1 MPIFTINSRG
11 RRFKMP
17 RLKDRYKAEVIP
29 GLMKDFGYKNI
40 MQVPK
45 LTKIVINIGMGEAT
59 QNAKAM
65 ESAEHDVAAIAG
77 QKPVI
82 TRAKRSISAFKI
94 RKGMPIGI
102 KVTLRGD
109 RMWDFYDRLVS
120 IVLPRIREF
129 QGVPR
134 DAFDGMGNYSL
145 GFTEQTSFPEIEYE
159 KIDKARG
166 LEVSIVTTAGNDEH
180 ARRLLELL
188 GMPFARE

>member
-1 MPIFTINSRG
+1 
-11 RRFKMP
+11 
-17 RLKDRYKAEVIP
+17 
-29 GLMKDFGYKNI
+29 MKDFGYANV
-40 MQVPK
+40 MQVPR

-59 QNAKAM
+59 ANAKAM
-65 ESAEHDVAAIAG
+65 EAAEHDISAISG
-77 QKPVI
+77 QKPIV

-94 RKGMPIGI
+94 RQGMPIGL

-145 GFTEQTSFPEIEYE
+145 GFTEQTSFPEIEFE
-159 KIDKARG
+159 KIDRARG
-166 LEVSIVTTAGNDEH
+166 LEVSIVTTAGNDEQ

-188 GMPFARE
+188 GMPFARD

>member
-1 MPIFTINSRG
+1 
-11 RRFKMP
+11 MP
-17 RLKDRYKAEVIP
+17 RIKDRYRKEVVP
-29 GLMKDFGYKNI
+29 ALMKDFGYGNV
-40 MQVPK
+40 MQVPR
-45 LTKIVINIGMGEAT
+45 LNKIVINIGVGEAT
-59 QNAKAM
+59 QNAKAL
-65 ESAEHDVAAIAG
+65 EAAEHDLSAIAG
-77 QKPVI
+77 QKPVV

-94 RKGMPIGI
+94 RQGMPIGL

-134 DAFDGMGNYSL
+134 DAFDGMGNYSM
-145 GFTEQTSFPEIEYE
+145 GFTEQTSFPEIEFE

-166 LEVSIVTTAGNDEH
+166 LEVSIVTTAGNDEQ

-188 GMPFARE
+188 GMPFERD

>member
-1 MPIFTINSRG
+1 
-11 RRFKMP
+11 MP
-17 RLKDRYKAEVIP
+17 RLKERYKKEVVP
-29 GLMKDFGYKNI
+29 GLMKDFGYGNV
-40 MQVPK
+40 MQVPR

-59 QNAKAM
+59 TNAKAM
-65 ESAEHDVAAIAG
+65 EAAEHDVAAIAG

-94 RKGMPIGI
+94 RKGMPIGV

-134 DAFDGMGNYSL
+134 EAFDGMGNYSL

>member
-1 MPIFTINSRG
+1 
-11 RRFKMP
+11 MP
-17 RLKDRYKAEVIP
+17 RLKERYKKEVVP
-29 GLMKDFGYKNI
+29 GLMKDFGYANV
-40 MQVPK
+40 MQVPR

-65 ESAEHDVAAIAG
+65 EAAERDVAAIAG

-94 RKGMPIGI
+94 RQGMPIGV

-134 DAFDGMGNYSL
+134 EAFDGMGNYSL
-145 GFTEQTSFPEIEYE
+145 GFTEQTAFPEIEYE
-159 KIDKARG
+159 KIDRARG
-166 LEVSIVTTAGNDEH
+166 LELSIVTTAGNDEQ

-188 GMPFARE
+188 GMPFTRE

>member
-1 MPIFTINSRG
+1 MS
-11 RRFKMP
+11 
-17 RLKDRYKAEVIP
+17 RLKERYQKEVVP
-29 GLMKDFGYKNI
+29 GLMKDFGYGNV
-40 MQVPK
+40 MQVPR

-65 ESAEHDVAAIAG
+65 EAAEHDVAAISG
-77 QKPVI
+77 QKPII

-94 RKGMPIGI
+94 RQGMPIGV
-102 KVTLRGD
+102 KVTLRGE

-134 DAFDGMGNYSL
+134 DSFDGMGNYSL

-159 KIDKARG
+159 KIDRARG
-166 LEVSIVTTAGNDEH
+166 LEVSIVTTAGNDEQ

>member
-1 MPIFTINSRG
+1 
-11 RRFKMP
+11 MP
-17 RLKDRYKAEVIP
+17 RLKERYQKEVVP
-29 GLMKDFGYKNI
+29 GLMKDFGYGNV
-40 MQVPK
+40 MQVPR
-45 LTKIVINIGMGEAT
+45 LTKIVLNIGMGEAT

-65 ESAEHDVAAIAG
+65 EAAERDITAISG

-82 TRAKRSISAFKI
+82 TRAKRSISTFKI

-109 RMWDFYDRLVS
+109 RMWEFYDRLVS

-134 DAFDGMGNYSL
+134 KAFDGMGNYSL
-145 GFTEQTSFPEIEYE
+145 GFTEQTAFPEIEYE
-159 KIDKARG
+159 KIDRARG

>member
-1 MPIFTINSRG
+1 
-11 RRFKMP
+11 MP
-17 RLKDRYKAEVIP
+17 RLKERYRKEVVP
-29 GLMKDFGYKNI
+29 ALMKDFGYGNV
-40 MQVPK
+40 MRVPR

-65 ESAEHDVAAIAG
+65 EAAERDIAAISG

-94 RKGMPIGI
+94 RQGMPIGL

-129 QGVPR
+129 QGVSR
-134 DAFDGMGNYSL
+134 DAFDGMGNYSM
-145 GFTEQTSFPEIEYE
+145 GFTEQTAFPEIEFD
-159 KIDKARG
+159 KIDKTRG

-188 GMPFARE
+188 GMPFARD

>member
-1 MPIFTINSRG
+1 
-11 RRFKMP
+11 MP
-17 RLKDRYKAEVIP
+17 RLKERYKKEVVP
-29 GLMKDFGYKNI
+29 GLMKDFGYANV
-40 MQVPK
+40 MQVPR

-65 ESAEHDVAAIAG
+65 EAAELDVAAIAG

-94 RKGMPIGI
+94 RQGMPIGV

-134 DAFDGMGNYSL
+134 EAFDGMGNYSL
-145 GFTEQTSFPEIEYE
+145 GFTEQTAFPEIEYE
-159 KIDKARG
+159 KIDRARG
-166 LEVSIVTTAGNDEH
+166 LELSIVTTAGNDEQ

-188 GMPFARE
+188 GMPFTRE

>member
-1 MPIFTINSRG
+1 
-11 RRFKMP
+11 
-17 RLKDRYKAEVIP
+17 
-29 GLMKDFGYKNI
+29 MKDFGYANV
-40 MQVPK
+40 MQVPRM
-45 LTKIVINIGMGEAT
+45 TKIVINIGMGEAT

-65 ESAEHDVAAIAG
+65 EAAEHDIAAISG

-94 RKGMPIGI
+94 RQGMPIGV
-102 KVTLRGD
+102 KVTLRGP
-109 RMWDFYDRLVS
+109 RMWDFYDRLVN

-145 GFTEQTSFPEIEYE
+145 GFADQTSFPEIEFE

-166 LEVSIVTTAGNDEH
+166 LEVSIVTTAQNDEQ

-188 GMPFARE
+188 GMPFERE

>member
-1 MPIFTINSRG
+1 
-11 RRFKMP
+11 MP
-17 RLKDRYKAEVIP
+17 RLKERYQKEVVP
-29 GLMKDFGYKNI
+29 GLMKDFGYGNV
-40 MQVPK
+40 MQVPR
-45 LTKIVINIGMGEAT
+45 LTKIVLNIGMGEAT

-65 ESAEHDVAAIAG
+65 EAAERDITAISG

-82 TRAKRSISAFKI
+82 TRAKRSISTFKI

-109 RMWDFYDRLVS
+109 RMWEFYDRLVS

-134 DAFDGMGNYSL
+134 EAFDGMGNYSL
-145 GFTEQTSFPEIEYE
+145 GFTEQTAFPEIEYE
-159 KIDKARG
+159 KIDRARG

>member
-1 MPIFTINSRG
+1 
-11 RRFKMP
+11 MP
-17 RLKDRYKAEVIP
+17 RIKDRYRKEVVP
-29 GLMKDFGYKNI
+29 ALMKDFGYGNV
-40 MQVPK
+40 MQVPR
-45 LTKIVINIGMGEAT
+45 LNKIVINIGVGEAT
-59 QNAKAM
+59 QNAKAL
-65 ESAEHDVAAIAG
+65 EAAEHDLSAIAG
-77 QKPVI
+77 QKPVV

-94 RKGMPIGI
+94 RQGMPIGL

-134 DAFDGMGNYSL
+134 DAFDGMGNYSM
-145 GFTEQTSFPEIEYE
+145 GFTEQTSFPEIEFE

-166 LEVSIVTTAGNDEH
+166 LEISIVTTAGNDEQ

-188 GMPFARE
+188 GMPFERD